1 MNKRIGIEIF
11 SAILILVI
19 GWLIGSK
26 WRICQ
31 FVLDLQINIV
41 DAVSLLV
48 TVVMG
53 LYIARILEKEV
64 QDNRIEKD
72 MYLSKISVIEN
83 LLENIETMFQNKN
96 GIDLDYKLIVNLEH
110 RIRTKKNSIFEHIVE
125 KSKRK
130 IKTEIQTYE
139 KLLKDEFKDL
149 RNYLTQTNASEEG
162 TKDISIENNIA
173 RYSQERTSLIL
184 TNLNSIENKLLEL
197 KVLVN
202 KM

>member
-48 TVVMG
+48 TVVLG